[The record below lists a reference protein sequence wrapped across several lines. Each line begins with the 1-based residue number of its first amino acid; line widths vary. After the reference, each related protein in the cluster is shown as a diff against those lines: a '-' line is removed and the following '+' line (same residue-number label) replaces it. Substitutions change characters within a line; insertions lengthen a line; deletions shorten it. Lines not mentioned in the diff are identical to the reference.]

1 MSHGAQ
7 NGDPKLACLSCAPV
21 DLELTATLF
30 NVVFTQHQQVLMGR
44 AQDAANERIIYSLT
58 SVGLILSYGGEQPV
72 AGDPTTRS
80 EDY

>member
-1 MSHGAQ
+1 MAS
-7 NGDPKLACLSCAPV
+7 
-21 DLELTATLF
+21 
-30 NVVFTQHQQVLMGR
+30 